1 MNNPFDARL
10 SALSGPARDCVP
22 IVPDDAADLSEVA
35 VALYAEVGGTIH
47 VETEAGAERTIDVPS
62 MTIFPLGVR
71 KVFAT
76 GTDAG
81 VKLHAL
87 VI

>member
-10 SALSGPARDCVP
+10 SALCGPARDCVP
-22 IVPDDAADLSEVA
+22 IVPDDTADLSQVA
-35 VALYAEVGGTIH
+35 VSLYVEVGGAIH
-47 VETEAGAERTIDVPS
+47 VETEAGNERTISVPS
-62 MTIFPLGVR
+62 ASVVPLGVR